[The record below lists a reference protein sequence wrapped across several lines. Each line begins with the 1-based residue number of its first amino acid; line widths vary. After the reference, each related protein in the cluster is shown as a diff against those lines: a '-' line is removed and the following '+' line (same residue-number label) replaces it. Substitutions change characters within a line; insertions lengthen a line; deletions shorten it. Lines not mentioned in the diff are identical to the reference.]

1 VSTLV
6 HFFDSR
12 EIEMTEESY
21 KKKHL
26 HSLKKER
33 DCMIGQIKLDQK
45 IYEQNIQKL
54 KDLKEIIS
62 KLEEIKND

>member
-1 VSTLV
+1 
-6 HFFDSR
+6 
-12 EIEMTEESY
+12 MTEESY